1 MLRFAL
7 KNMATRRARMA
18 LVLLSIVV
26 SASVGLLAYNVSM
39 QVNEGIVSTAA
50 YFDLIVGPA
59 GSSTQLAMNTM
70 FFVDEPLGTISYEY
84 VEEIERSGLANDVVP
99 IAMGDSFN
107 GARVVGATPALLEG
121 KPLRAGKTFDET
133 FEAVVGSAVAERYGL
148 QTGASIVTSHG
159 LSGTGAAHG
168 ATPLTV
174 VGILKKTGTAYDNA
188 VFTSVETVWA
198 VHGHEEAEEE
208 TEGEEE
214 HHHHE
219 EGQVCAILVRSKS
232 FSDYYR
238 LSEYYGANAE
248 LLCINPATVLR
259 GVLEQVDLSTKI
271 VYLLSGIILAMNI
284 LVISVIT
291 LLNMVDTKKEVAL
304 MRLIGIGMKRIAL
317 LYLLENGIL
326 GLLATALS
334 FLLAHACLGLLGSF
348 AANMG
353 IVLGV
358 GKVYA
363 LEFAILAAVFVINI
377 IPTTVCIFGMA
388 RKDGISS

>member
-7 KNMATRRARMA
+7 KNMAVRRARMA

-39 QVNEGIVSTAA
+39 QVSEGIVSTAA
-50 YFDLIVGPA
+50 YFDLIIGPA

-70 FFVDEPLGTISYEY
+70 FFVDEPLGTIPYEY
-84 VEEIERSGLANDVVP
+84 VEEIGQSGLANEVVP
-99 IAMGDSFN
+99 VAMGDSFN
-107 GARVVGATPALLEG
+107 AARVVGTTPALLSD
-121 KPLRAGKTFDET
+121 KPLRAGEMFAEPL
-133 FEAVVGSAVAERYGL
+133 EAVVGAAVAERYGL
-148 QTGASIVTSHG
+148 APGSSIVTSHG
-159 LSGTGAAHG
+159 LSGAGAEHG

-174 VGILKKTGTAYDNA
+174 TGVLKKTGTAYDNQ
-188 VFTSVETVWA
+188 VFTSLETIWQ
-198 VHGHEEAEEE
+198 VHGGGESHEEHEDHDHA
-208 TEGEEE
+208 EGE
-214 HHHHE
+214 
-219 EGQVCAILVRSKS
+219 VCAILVRSKS
-232 FSDYYR
+232 FADYYR
-238 LSEYYGANAE
+238 LSEYYGANAQ

-271 VYLLSGIILAMNI
+271 VYLLTGVILAMNI

-291 LLNMVDTKKEVAL
+291 LLNMVDAKKEVAL
-304 MRLIGIGMKRIAL
+304 MRLIGIGMRRVAL

-348 AANMG
+348 AAGMG
-353 IVLGV
+353 IVLGA

-377 IPTTVCIFGMA
+377 IPTTVCIFSMA
-388 RKDGISS
+388 RKDGVSQ